1 MSLDI
6 DKIIL
11 HSLRQGGDGQPHAD
25 TRSQTLPA
33 DEAVQGLM
41 AELHRIY
48 NGKGGKGFGFFADPE
63 TAVAELAEGEM
74 APKQPS
80 PAFRIALEQL
90 LGEQSEFVPFS
101 VNMTHLLVKNLVE
114 HALDEQ
120 GVLLFA
126 KYNYVGVDYLMIAL
140 LEGKESVTVSEALD
154 LRHIHYL
161 DIGKLNLVA
170 RIDLTEWKTQADS
183 RRYIT
188 FSKGR
193 VGRKLGDFFM
203 DLLGAREGMDAKIQN
218 KELLQAVDDY
228 CDSRQLEA
236 AERND
241 YEIAIPKLGS
251 LVLTH
256 SLDGEIQPLT
266 AVPREERPP
275 VAPVFYAFRVM
286 VGIGTAMLLLVLASL
301 WAWRRGTLER
311 SRWLLQGWRLM
322 LPSGFIALLA
332 GWYVVEI
339 GRQPYVIYG
348 LLRTADAVSAVDAGS
363 VLTSLVAFVVAY
375 AGVFGAGTWY
385 LFKLVRKGPQP
396 HEPAPDTEH
405 GEKTPARPLSLP
417 DEPGEGRPH
426 DSAAATGG
434 AA

>member
-25 TRSQTLPA
+25 TRSQTLPP

-63 TAVAELAEGEM
+63 AAVAELADGID

-90 LGEQSEFVPFS
+90 LDEQTEFVPFS
-101 VNMTHLLVKNLVE
+101 VTVTQMLVKQLVE

-126 KYNYVGVDYLMIAL
+126 KYNYVGVDYLLIAL
-140 LEGKESVTVSEALD
+140 LEGKESVTVSEALE
-154 LRHIHYL
+154 LRHIQYL

-193 VGRKLGDFFM
+193 IGRKLADFFM
-203 DLLGAREGMDAKIQN
+203 DLLGAREGMDAKVQN
-218 KELLQAVDDY
+218 KGLLQAVEDY
-228 CDSRQLEA
+228 CDSRQLEST
-236 AERND
+236 ERND
-241 YEIAIPKLGS
+241 YKKQVFKYCTEQASAGEEIEIKELSAELSAKDAGDGDLDFYSFIGQEYELEDRFPADRSTLRGLTKFVGSGGGLTLSFEQKLLNS
-251 LVLTH
+251 RIFYDPQTDTLTIK
-256 SLDGEIQPLT
+256 G
-266 AVPREERPP
+266 VPPN
-275 VAPVFYAFRVM
+275 
-286 VGIGTAMLLLVLASL
+286 LKD
-301 WAWRRGTLER
+301 
-311 SRWLLQGWRLM
+311 Q
-322 LPSGFIALLA
+322 
-332 GWYVVEI
+332 
-339 GRQPYVIYG
+339 
-348 LLRTADAVSAVDAGS
+348 LLRQS
-363 VLTSLVAFVVAY
+363 
-375 AGVFGAGTWY
+375 
-385 LFKLVRKGPQP
+385 
-396 HEPAPDTEH
+396 
-405 GEKTPARPLSLP
+405 
-417 DEPGEGRPH
+417 
-426 DSAAATGG
+426 
-434 AA
+434 

>member
-25 TRSQTLPA
+25 TRSQLLPA

-63 TAVAELAEGEM
+63 AAVAELAEGEE

-80 PAFRIALEQL
+80 PLFRIAVEKLLDEQL
-90 LGEQSEFVPFS
+90 EFVPFS
-101 VNMTHLLVKNLVE
+101 VEMTQLLVKQLVE

-140 LEGKESVTVSEALD
+140 LEGKESVTVSEALE
-154 LRHIHYL
+154 LRHIQYL

-218 KELLQAVDDY
+218 KGLLQAVDDY
-228 CDSRQLEA
+228 CDSRQLEP

-241 YEIAIPKLGS
+241 YKKQVFKYCTEQASAGEEIEIRELSAELSSKEAGEGD
-251 LVLTH
+251 
-256 SLDGEIQPLT
+256 LDFYSFIGQEYEL
-266 AVPREERPP
+266 EERFPADRSTLRGLTKFVGSGGGLTLSFEQKLLNSRIFYDPQTDTLTIKGVPP
-275 VAPVFYAFRVM
+275 N
-286 VGIGTAMLLLVLASL
+286 LKD
-301 WAWRRGTLER
+301 
-311 SRWLLQGWRLM
+311 Q
-322 LPSGFIALLA
+322 
-332 GWYVVEI
+332 
-339 GRQPYVIYG
+339 
-348 LLRTADAVSAVDAGS
+348 LLRQS
-363 VLTSLVAFVVAY
+363 
-375 AGVFGAGTWY
+375 
-385 LFKLVRKGPQP
+385 
-396 HEPAPDTEH
+396 
-405 GEKTPARPLSLP
+405 
-417 DEPGEGRPH
+417 
-426 DSAAATGG
+426 
-434 AA
+434 

>member
-1 MSLDI
+1 MGIIFSSSRFKAPYNTSPFRLTLWLCDMSLDI

-11 HSLRQGGDGQPHAD
+11 HSLRPGNDGQPHAD

-63 TAVAELAEGEM
+63 AAVAELADGEE

-90 LGEQSEFVPFS
+90 LGEQAEFVPFS
-101 VNMTHLLVKNLVE
+101 VNMTQLLVKNLVE

-126 KYNYVGVDYLMIAL
+126 KYNYVGVDYLLIAL
-140 LEGKESVTVSEALD
+140 LEGKESVTVSEALE
-154 LRHIHYL
+154 LRHIQYL

-170 RIDLTEWKTQADS
+170 RIDLTEWKTQPES

-203 DLLGAREGMDAKIQN
+203 DYLGAREGMDAKIQN
-218 KELLQAVDDY
+218 KGLLQAVDDY
-228 CDSRQLEA
+228 CDSRELDP

-241 YEIAIPKLGS
+241 YKKQVFKYCTEQASAGEEIEIKELSAELSAKEAGEGD
-251 LVLTH
+251 
-256 SLDGEIQPLT
+256 LDFYSFIGQKYEL
-266 AVPREERPP
+266 EERFPADRSTLRGLTKFVGSGGGLTLSFEQKLLNSRIFYDPQTDTLTIRGVPP
-275 VAPVFYAFRVM
+275 N
-286 VGIGTAMLLLVLASL
+286 LKD
-301 WAWRRGTLER
+301 
-311 SRWLLQGWRLM
+311 Q
-322 LPSGFIALLA
+322 
-332 GWYVVEI
+332 
-339 GRQPYVIYG
+339 
-348 LLRTADAVSAVDAGS
+348 LLRQS
-363 VLTSLVAFVVAY
+363 
-375 AGVFGAGTWY
+375 
-385 LFKLVRKGPQP
+385 
-396 HEPAPDTEH
+396 
-405 GEKTPARPLSLP
+405 
-417 DEPGEGRPH
+417 
-426 DSAAATGG
+426 
-434 AA
+434 